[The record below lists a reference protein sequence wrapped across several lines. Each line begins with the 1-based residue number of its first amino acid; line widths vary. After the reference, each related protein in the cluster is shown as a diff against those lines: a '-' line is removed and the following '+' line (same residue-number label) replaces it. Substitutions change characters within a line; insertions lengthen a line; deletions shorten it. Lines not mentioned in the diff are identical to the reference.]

1 MTDELA
7 GRVAIVT
14 GGAQGIGFA
23 TARRLASEGAT
34 VVITGR
40 NVDKGAAAEK
50 TLLSEGGNVSFL
62 PHDVANGDDWAR
74 VIDTTLDRHGR
85 LDVLVNNAGA
95 GMYQPLLEGRHS
107 DLQWQL
113 ATNLRG
119 TFLALKYGAAG
130 FRRSGNGGS
139 IVLLSSTIGK
149 IGGAGFSAYG
159 GAKGGVRL
167 MAKAAALEFGP
178 EQIRV
183 NTVHPAFTKT
193 EMTKD
198 VDPVWIETIPL
209 ARPAEPEEIA
219 SVILFLASDR
229 SRFMT
234 GAELFADGGMTAQ

>member
-1 MTDELA
+1 MANELA
-7 GRVAIVT
+7 GKVVIIT

-23 TARRLASEGAT
+23 TARRLAGEGAT
-34 VVITGR
+34 IIITGR
-40 NVDKGAAAEK
+40 NADKGAAAEK
-50 TLLSEGGNVSFL
+50 TLVSEGGKVSFVAQ
-62 PHDVANGDDWAR
+62 DVAKSDDWAR
-74 VIDTTLDRHGR
+74 VTDRVLNQHGR

-95 GMYQPLLEGRHS
+95 GMYQPLLEGKHS
-107 DLQWQL
+107 DLAWQL

-119 TFLALKYGAAG
+119 TFLALKHGAAA

-198 VDPVWIETIPL
+198 VDPAWIKTIPL
-209 ARPAEPEEIA
+209 NRPAEPEEIA